1 MLDLGYVTKGLWSE
15 EDMEG
20 LTQQAMCELYDLTG
34 TQVEECYY
42 YATDIGC
49 FYFAMS
55 KEDMEHSRN
64 FCMRQFSDDERV
76 IPSIYVANAKQVSY
90 SVVDMLALPEG
101 YERMTEADRAE
112 WFVTHSGLYNGQS
125 VKAVYQPYDWD
136 YRINRCRKQILME
149 MPFRKRKI

>member
-1 MLDLGYVTKGLWSE
+1 MRR
-15 EDMEG
+15 
-20 LTQQAMCELYDLTG
+20 
-34 TQVEECYY
+34 
-42 YATDIGC
+42 TDIGC
-49 FYFAMS
+49 FCFAMS
-55 KEDMEHSRN
+55 KEDMDHSRN